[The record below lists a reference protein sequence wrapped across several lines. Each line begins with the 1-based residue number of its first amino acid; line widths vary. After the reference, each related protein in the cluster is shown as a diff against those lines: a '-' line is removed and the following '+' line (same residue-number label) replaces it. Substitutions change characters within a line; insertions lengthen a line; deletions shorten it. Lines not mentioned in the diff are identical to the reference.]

1 MGSARIPDNGI
12 WAPFLGDQGSII
24 NGLDQLGL
32 QGVPEATFQKL
43 LHGLNNV
50 TGRIRYYAFYCW
62 LLDQYM
68 EGVGGQYAEKGASED
83 PALQKRFIRAG
94 EFIMSLIGQHPDLQ
108 LTNIPG
114 STFAQKLWE
123 DDPKGPFDLGA
134 AIYNAEGGTNNSYW
148 KYSSGAFGQYY
159 LGSMRDMRL
168 VQLSA
173 EDTQLFLRTPKEEG
187 ATWVS
192 GKELAEAFAESVGEK
207 AEALFI
213 QAIRDEQISREVL
226 DEVSGRFRPDGIPKG
241 SLEHDLLSRMLG
253 QADDPLQAGLE
264 GESRLRASTIRLFLS
279 KQEDMQGDAVGFWKE
294 PYRRF
299 TALAYLEGAKLE
311 EENSGAWFG
320 WYHYMFNELWQ
331 FSCNALLSVMLR
343 SLRDDWHGMA
353 RKEAWVNQLASHVEQ
368 RLLSESGASQL
379 TLNAAITAHDAQQ
392 EWDYVGQIFN
402 RASTVEATAVAAVRL
417 ILTLVNRNADSFE
430 RLQDFDGRVIQKAD
444 QSPVRKLEHL
454 IAEFGERPI
463 QKFIA
468 HFMDRHIVMRHH
480 EVAIRKMRGRSQS
493 TQKFSFESGWVRYL
507 RPMEAAFMGP
517 RLPSLQHFLADL
529 GLTQTDGVPT
539 ALASEWMDK
548 HLVT

>member
-62 LLDQYM
+62 LLGQYM
-68 EGVGGQYAEKGASED
+68 EGVGGRYAEEGASED

-123 DDPKGPFDLGA
+123 DNPEGPFHLGA
-134 AIYNAEGGTNNSYW
+134 AIYNAEGGTDRSYW

-173 EDTQLFLRTPKEEG
+173 EGTQLFLRTPKEEG
-187 ATWVS
+187 VSWVS
-192 GKELAEAFAESVGEK
+192 GQELAEAFAESVGERG
-207 AEALFI
+207 EALFI
-213 QAIRDEQISREVL
+213 QAIRDERISREVL
-226 DEVSGRFRPDGIPKG
+226 DAVSGRFRPDGIPMG
-241 SLEHDLLSRMLG
+241 SSEHDVLSRMLG
-253 QADDPLQAGLE
+253 QADDPLQEGDE

-279 KQEDMQGDAVGFWKE
+279 KQEGMKGQSVSFWRE

-299 TALAYLEGAKLE
+299 TALAYLEGSRLE
-311 EENSGAWFG
+311 EDASGAWFG

-331 FSCNALLSVMLR
+331 FSCNALLSAMLR
-343 SLRDDWHGMA
+343 SLREDWHGMA
-353 RKEAWVNQLASHVEQ
+353 QKEAWVNQLASLVEQ
-368 RLLSESGASQL
+368 RLLRESGASQL
-379 TLNAAITAHDAQQ
+379 TLNAAIAAHDAQQ
-392 EWDYVGQIFN
+392 EWDFVGQVFN
-402 RASTVEATAVAAVRL
+402 RASSVEEEACAAVRL

-430 RLQDFDGRVIQKAD
+430 RLKDFDGRVIQKAD
-444 QSPVRKLEHL
+444 QSPVRKLELL
-454 IAEFGERPI
+454 IAEFGERLI
-463 QKFIA
+463 QEFIA
-468 HFMDRHIVMRHH
+468 HFLDRHIAMRHH

-493 TQKFSFESGWVRYL
+493 TQKFGFESGWVRYL

-517 RLPSLQHFLADL
+517 RLPSLEHFLADL
-529 GLTQTDGVPT
+529 GLIQTDGTPT
-539 ALASEWMDK
+539 ALASVWMDQ
-548 HLVT
+548 HLAT